1 MPEPS
6 SSPHRW
12 NQIKRLALH
21 PQIQS
26 LADYEEA
33 VNQGNRDAFSY
44 FRAVDVF
51 EGLTV
56 ADLQAVHFH
65 LFKAVHPW
73 AGAFRI
79 PGQMAVVAGFPAA
92 DPPRIRRE
100 LELALYQSRQLLVAA
115 SGDESQLLA
124 AMSFLHVRFER
135 IHPFQDGNG
144 RSGRTVLAVQFE
156 KVFGRLPDFSDQRG
170 YREAIR
176 ATASGNL
183 APFLRFLE
191 RNAGLTLAADQW
203 PSPFRFAPRFL
214 EAHEGEP
221 SFEEDLAWSV
231 SVRRGG
237 S

>member
-1 MPEPS
+1 MPELN

-12 NQIKRLALH
+12 NQIKRLPLH
-21 PQIQS
+21 PEVRS
-26 LADYEEA
+26 LAQYEEA
-33 VNQGNRDAFSY
+33 VSEGNRNAFAFLNSVNVME
-44 FRAVDVF
+44 R
-51 EGLTV
+51 LTV

-65 LFKAVHPW
+65 LFKGVHPW
-73 AGAFRI
+73 AGEFRT

-100 LELALYQSRQLLVAA
+100 LELALHQTRHLLANA
-115 SGDESQLLA
+115 SGDECQLLA
-124 AMSFLHVRFER
+124 AVGFLHVRFER

-156 KVFGRLPDFSDQRG
+156 KVFGHLPDFSDQRG

-183 APFLRFLE
+183 SPFLHYLG
-191 RNAGLTLAADQW
+191 RNVGMTFAPGAWA
-203 PSPFRFAPRFL
+203 SPYRLAPRFL

-221 SFEEDLAWSV
+221 SFEEDLHWSL
-231 SVRRGG
+231 SPRTRAT
-237 S
+237 

>member
-12 NQIKRLALH
+12 NQIKRLPLH
-21 PQIQS
+21 PQVQS

-33 VNQGNRDAFSY
+33 VIKGVGDAIVCLST
-44 FRAVDVF
+44 VDVF
-51 EGLTV
+51 ERLTV

-65 LFKAVHPW
+65 LFKGVHPW
-73 AGAFRI
+73 AGEFRT

-92 DPPRIRRE
+92 DSQRIHRE
-100 LELALYQSRQLLVAA
+100 LELALHQTRQLLAA
-115 SGDESQLLA
+115 AFGDESQLLA
-124 AMSFLHVRFER
+124 ALSFLHVRFER

-144 RSGRTVLAVQFE
+144 RSGRTVLAMQFE
-156 KVFGRLPDFSDQRG
+156 RTFGLLPDFSDQRG

-183 APFLRFLE
+183 GPFVRFLG
-191 RNAGLTLAADQW
+191 RSTGLTLDAEAW
-203 PSPFRFAPRFL
+203 LSAYRLAPRFL
-214 EAHEGEP
+214 EADDGEP
-221 SFEEDLAWSV
+221 SFEDDLRWSV
-231 SVRRGG
+231 SSRSRA

>member
-21 PQIQS
+21 PQVQS

-33 VNQGNRDAFSY
+33 VIKGVGDAIVY
-44 FRAVDVF
+44 LQAVDVF
-51 EGLTV
+51 EHLKV

-65 LFKAVHPW
+65 LFKGVHPW
-73 AGAFRI
+73 AGEFRT

-100 LELALYQSRQLLVAA
+100 LELTLLQTRQLLA
-115 SGDESQLLA
+115 SAFGDHSQLLA

-144 RSGRTVLAVQFE
+144 RSGRTVLAAQFE
-156 KVFGRLPDFSDQRG
+156 RVFRQLPDFPDQRG

-183 APFLRFLE
+183 GPFVQYLE
-191 RNAGLTLAADQW
+191 HSAGLNFPLGDWA
-203 PSPFRFAPRFL
+203 SPYRLAPRFL
-214 EAHEGEP
+214 EEHEGEP
-221 SFEEDLAWSV
+221 SLEEDLDWSV
-231 SVRRGG
+231 SSRNRGA
-237 S
+237 